1 MGFVSYYSVGTYFN
15 NNQAIEYFMEF
26 QYFTKLT
33 SLYAAS
39 SSNAPFYNCKKL
51 KWIKVPEGVT
61 NCRNAFY
68 NCSAITFI
76 ELPSTITAAL
86 DSYTFRGSNGNKR
99 LIVHFNNPVAMV
111 AKGTYGS
118 TNYNFDRGIYVPDEH
133 IDKFKA
139 NDTWNKHN
147 IYPLSEWDGSK

>member
-1 MGFVSYYSVGTYFN
+1 
-15 NNQAIEYFMEF
+15 MEF

-33 SLYAAS
+33 SLYVSS

-68 NCSAITFI
+68 NCSVITFI

-86 DSYTFRGSNGNKR
+86 DSYTFRNTSGNKK
-99 LIVHFNNPVAMV
+99 LIVHFSNPVAMTE
-111 AKGTYGS
+111 KGTYGS
-118 TNYNFDRGIYVPDEH
+118 TAFNFDRGIYVPDEH

-139 NDTWNKHN
+139 YTTWNKHS

>member
-1 MGFVSYYSVGTYFN
+1 
-15 NNQAIEYFMEF
+15 MEF
-26 QYFTKLT
+26 LYFTKIT
-33 SLYAAS
+33 TLYASS
-39 SSNAPFYNCKKL
+39 SSNAPFYNYRNL
-51 KWIKVPEGVT
+51 KQIKVPEGVT

-86 DSYTFRGSNGNKR
+86 DAYTFRGTSGNKK
-99 LIVHFNNPVAMV
+99 LIVHFNNPVTMI

-118 TNYNFDRGIYVPDEH
+118 ANYNFDRGIYVPDEH

-139 NDTWNKHN
+139 NDIWNKHN
-147 IYPLSEWDGSK
+147 IYLLSEWDGTT